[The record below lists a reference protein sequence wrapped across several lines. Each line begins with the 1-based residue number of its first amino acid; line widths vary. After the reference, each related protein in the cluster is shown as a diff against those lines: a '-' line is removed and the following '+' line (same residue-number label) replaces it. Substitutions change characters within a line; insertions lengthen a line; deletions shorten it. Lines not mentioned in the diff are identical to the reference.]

1 MRYRELATRPMAKW
15 AIVAVGA
22 RLPVAM
28 ATLALVFLVRDRPG
42 GYALGAGI
50 AAVYVLGEVVGA
62 SVFGPRLKPDRV
74 RKQLAAGLALGGSS
88 FAVLGFLPGAPL
100 PVLGIFAALAGAAP
114 AAAPGGLRTL
124 LTSQLPDALV
134 VTALSAESILTFV
147 VWTASPALTV
157 VLALSVSP
165 SAPLLLAAALM
176 VAAAAGLWA
185 LPAGWEPDGDD
196 HDGVSKGRTLA
207 RAWPIFVT
215 GAAAA
220 SLFALVELTLPA
232 LLQERAIHV
241 GWAGPMLAGFSIA
254 AILGAT
260 LYGARGS
267 WPGSVRAQSMVLL
280 LGATACVTLVATVP
294 SLPWIAGSLVMAGL
308 FQSGVQLTRNLS
320 LRAALPA
327 RAHAAGY
334 SVLYAATGV
343 GYAGSA
349 ILAGT
354 VQRAASPEVA
364 ILAGAA
370 LTLLL
375 TAVSALAEFA
385 PRWRTPVRRSVN
397 PVIDGRECASEPRLR
412 PGRRPRAA
420 TSSRWGLPSAWAS
433 G

>member
-28 ATLALVFLVRDRPG
+28 APLALVFLVRDRPG

-124 LTSQLPDALV
+124 LTSQVPDALV

-165 SAPLLLAAALM
+165 SAPLLLAAGLM

-196 HDGVSKGRTLA
+196 HNGVSKGRTLA

-232 LLQERAIHV
+232 LLEQRAIHV
-241 GWAGPMLAGFSIA
+241 GWAGPLLAGFSIA

-260 LYGARGS
+260 LYGARGR

-280 LGATACVTLVATVP
+280 LGATACVTLVATAG
-294 SLPWIAGSLVMAGL
+294 SLPWIAGSLVIAGL

-354 VQRAASPEVA
+354 VQRAASAEVA

-385 PRWRTPVRRSVN
+385 PRWRAPVRRSVN

>member
-74 RKQLAAGLALGGSS
+74 RKQLAVGLALGGSS

-232 LLQERAIHV
+232 LLEQRAIHV
-241 GWAGPMLAGFSIA
+241 GWAGPLLAGFSIA

-294 SLPWIAGSLVMAGL
+294 ALPWIAVSLVMAGL

-354 VQRAASPEVA
+354 VQRAASAEVA

-385 PRWRTPVRRSVN
+385 PRWRAPVRRSVN

>member
-1 MRYRELATRPMAKW
+1 
-15 AIVAVGA
+15 
-22 RLPVAM
+22 
-28 ATLALVFLVRDRPG
+28 
-42 GYALGAGI
+42 
-50 AAVYVLGEVVGA
+50 
-62 SVFGPRLKPDRV
+62 
-74 RKQLAAGLALGGSS
+74 
-88 FAVLGFLPGAPL
+88 
-100 PVLGIFAALAGAAP
+100 
-114 AAAPGGLRTL
+114 
-124 LTSQLPDALV
+124 

-165 SAPLLLAAALM
+165 SAPLLLAAGLM

-196 HDGVSKGRTLA
+196 HNGVSKGRTLA

-232 LLQERAIHV
+232 LLEQRAIHV
-241 GWAGPMLAGFSIA
+241 GWAGPLLAGFSIA

-280 LGATACVTLVATVP
+280 LGATACVTLVATAG
-294 SLPWIAGSLVMAGL
+294 SLPWIAGSLVIAGL

-385 PRWRTPVRRSVN
+385 PRWRAPVRRSVN

-420 TSSRWGLPSAWAS
+420 TSSRWGLPSRSAWAS